1 MLPKLTSSYEQH
13 DPADPRNKSRAG
25 TSPARHGGQ
34 GVDFLT
40 ARAPRPHGAKKGWN
54 DEPPL
59 GGSPSKPSKE
69 ARLARLG
76 IPHTSIPPVG
86 IARPTASM
94 QVQGGDP
101 VPRICVRREGA
112 RHTLTSPATLTPAG
126 PGHSERLH
134 LHYTGTPTN
143 PAASR
148 GAQDRARR
156 QQQQPAAAAAA
167 QRSGARVAG
176 NGEGGPRG
184 RARSA
189 RAARATRE
197 PRYARVKTEKT
208 TRGLRGRAR
217 GPRARPAYACA
228 TPTRGPRG
236 PPGPP

>member
-1 MLPKLTSSYEQH
+1 MLSYEQH

-76 IPHTSIPPVG
+76 IPHTSIPPAG

-101 VPRICVRREGA
+101 VPRICVRRGGA

-126 PGHSERLH
+126 PGHSERFTLTLH
-134 LHYTGTPTN
+134 RHAHQPSSEPRSTRPG
-143 PAASR
+143 PAT
-148 GAQDRARR
+148 
-156 QQQQPAAAAAA
+156 AAAASSRGSSTA
-167 QRSGARVAG
+167 QRR
-176 NGEGGPRG
+176 EGGVP
-184 RARSA
+184 
-189 RAARATRE
+189 
-197 PRYARVKTEKT
+197 
-208 TRGLRGRAR
+208 
-217 GPRARPAYACA
+217 
-228 TPTRGPRG
+228 
-236 PPGPP
+236 